1 MATRERE
8 HVYLPLKDALEC
20 VGVKI
25 NLFAVVAEIG
35 AIIRSR
41 GTDYVLTLKIVD
53 QSLPI
58 LGISVNFFGDDA
70 TRLPHVKANGDI
82 ICLHNVMMKAYNGN
96 HYCLYNKRF
105 SSFALFE
112 GITSIGIN
120 PYEIS
125 SKYCRSDGDSALLLE
140 LRRWSIDHLPTA
152 ALKESTLQLR
162 SVKVGVVFDL
172 VCKVLHVCETSNGG
186 RILFVWDG
194 TDAPPLQFQ
203 GNLDNG
209 LDQDPL
215 HLEELPLSREVLCS
229 FPPVGTVLRVFSNKV
244 FKEFSHLQESQHWV
258 RLCNMNCEVLSG
270 VWKGILGPSSK
281 VRLLSNVDDSVLDS
295 LMNYD
300 ERMMSSAKRVPLT
313 CFPAPS
319 HILEVNHENAVYS
332 TLMDSL
338 THNEIVHRSKCIVRV
353 VAACPWHVEHLRSP
367 VTGRYRVKVTLE
379 DPTARIHAYIV
390 REDAA
395 RFFGA
400 SPEQDLAHN
409 MNALLGIAEGASGEG
424 GNSTYRDPP
433 WVWCCLRSYYLEESD
448 PWGTRRYRICDTEL
462 VG

>member
-96 HYCLYNKRF
+96 HYCLYNKR
-105 SSFALFE
+105 
-112 GITSIGIN
+112 
-120 PYEIS
+120 
-125 SKYCRSDGDSALLLE
+125 SDGDNALLLE

-172 VCKVLHVCETSNGG
+172 VCKVLHVRETSNGG

-270 VWKGILGPSSK
+270 VWKGVLGPSSK

-390 REDAA
+390 REDAI
-395 RFFGA
+395 FGA